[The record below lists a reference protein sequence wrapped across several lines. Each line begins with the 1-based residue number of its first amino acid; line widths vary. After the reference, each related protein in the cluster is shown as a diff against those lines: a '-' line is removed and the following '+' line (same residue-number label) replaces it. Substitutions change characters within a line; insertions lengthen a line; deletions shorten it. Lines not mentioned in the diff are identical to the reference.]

1 MMSEKQV
8 KKFHIDE
15 VSLGS
20 GSNQSGALPRPD
32 LGSDMPSVWSS
43 CARFSDV
50 ILWGNHYCCH
60 KMLVLA
66 IIHIGIMMYLLRFT
80 RQICSWFLTN

>member
-20 GSNQSGALPRPD
+20 ASDWMKQISNKSGALPHPD
-32 LGSDMPSVWSS
+32 LGSDMPSVWSF

-50 ILWGNHYCCH
+50 ILWGNHY
-60 KMLVLA
+60 
-66 IIHIGIMMYLLRFT
+66 
-80 RQICSWFLTN
+80 